1 MERTKEVKIE
11 SIDELIAAAKRVRAN
26 AYAPYS
32 HFQVGAALLGSD
44 GRIYTGCNVENA
56 SYGLSVCAERTA
68 VFQAVS
74 QGLTSFQAL
83 ALVADSEEPVSPCGA
98 CRQILAEFSP
108 EMPVLMVN
116 LKGKIVRSTVEKL
129 LPSSFTFQKGE
140 EEKIK

>member
-129 LPSSFTFQKGE
+129 LPSSFTFKKCE
-140 EEKIK
+140 EEKVK

>member
-129 LPSSFTFQKGE
+129 LPSSFTFKKCE